1 MSDPPKKF
9 TFGFSKVAKKSNL
22 IAPPPAPKERKD
34 NVQFIECMEANSIK
48 LKEGEEEIHVN
59 APLVIPII
67 GPRKSSTL
75 SNGRSIAEAAE
86 DFSDVVTEVTS
97 VKTEAEI
104 NLPSDSLEALAARE
118 ILQGAAD
125 ASKEKSE
132 STLEALPKAD
142 SEEKEKLQ
150 KESTLEDYENIP
162 VNQFGLAMLRGMGWK
177 PDEGIGKNSKLIAVT
192 APQVRPKGMGLGADK
207 MLLAAAADAAKTVK
221 KKDEEEL
228 KLVKGAYV
236 KVVAGMQKNQYAQ
249 VEGFSDDSGR
259 IVLKM
264 AIGGHVLSV
273 NEATI
278 ILVSKSDYTQNSKV
292 LNAAKYDDFK
302 KKEEAGSSSL
312 TIKKELSSPEE
323 RGRLKSP
330 SSVRVSKKNE
340 REKSWS
346 PKPKEK
352 KDRYLSK
359 SRSRSPKR
367 FDKVQRKEKCY
378 SRSRSRSPV
387 RSDGKK
393 KNRNKDYRDRSPSP
407 YKYSNRRGS
416 PSDQS
421 NRKTNSSSVRRQ
433 RSSSSSPVRNSRH
446 TQPSSR
452 RSRSRDGSP
461 IRSKNSHFR
470 KEYSDSDSDSQAQE
484 KKKKKKKHK
493 ERRRNSSS
501 SEEYS
506 RSRSRSPKA
515 KRKDKKSK
523 RNASRSPSSRR
534 RR

>member
-367 FDKVQRKEKCY
+367 
-378 SRSRSRSPV
+378 SRSRSPV

-407 YKYSNRRGS
+407 YK
-416 PSDQS
+416 
-421 NRKTNSSSVRRQ
+421 Q